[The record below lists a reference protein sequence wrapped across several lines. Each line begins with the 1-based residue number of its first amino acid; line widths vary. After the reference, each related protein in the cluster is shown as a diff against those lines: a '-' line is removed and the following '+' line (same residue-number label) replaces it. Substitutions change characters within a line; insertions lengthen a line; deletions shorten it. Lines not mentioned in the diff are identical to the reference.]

1 MSYLVIS
8 FSHKNI
14 DIKMR
19 EKLAFNGEEDKE
31 RYLKQ
36 ILENEHTKEAV
47 VLSTCNRVEIVTRSS
62 NINNSARNIIEKLS
76 AYSGLDFDTLYERAD
91 IYDNDGAV
99 HHLFSVASALDSL
112 VIGETQIVGQL
123 KDAFRFSQAK
133 GHCSTNIT
141 RVMTYAF
148 KCAANVRNATSL
160 GTGSVSV
167 ASTAVAKAKA
177 IIGNTKGVK
186 ALVIGAGEMSELTI
200 KHLLSSGFDV
210 VLTSRDIKKAQN
222 LANTFLTESAK
233 AQEVKVDVEPYS
245 ELTNLLA
252 QIPVMI
258 TATSAPYPI
267 ITKENAP
274 SSLINR
280 YWFDIAVPRDIDENI
295 SLSGLEV
302 FTVDDLQDI
311 VNENMS
317 LRAEQAKT
325 AYGIVSRM
333 SMEFFE
339 WLKSL
344 EIEPVVKNLYLK
356 GETIIDKKVKNA
368 IKKGYIRA
376 DEEENIRKLCQTV
389 ITEYLHNPSRQLKDI
404 SKNMECDVV
413 VSTVQNMFG
422 LSNDSNLSN
431 KYKCDHITKN

>member
-1 MSYLVIS
+1 MSYLIIS

-19 EKLAFNGEEDKE
+19 EKLAFGSVEDKD
-31 RYLKQ
+31 RFIKVL
-36 ILENEHTKEAV
+36 LENEYTKEV
-47 VLSTCNRVEIVTRSS
+47 VLLSTCNRVEIITRSS
-62 NINNSARNIIEKLS
+62 NIKVSAKNIIEKL
-76 AYSGLDFDTLYERAD
+76 ALYSGLDFDILYERAD

-123 KDAFRFSQAK
+123 KDAFRFSQVK
-133 GHCSTNIT
+133 NYCSSNII
-141 RVMTYAF
+141 RVMHYAF
-148 KCAANVRNATSL
+148 KCAANVRTATSL

-167 ASTAVAKAKA
+167 ASTAVAKAKD

-200 KHLLSSGFDV
+200 KHLISSGFDV
-210 VLTSRDIKKAQN
+210 ILISRDIKKAQI
-222 LANTFLTESAK
+222 LASSFDVNIR
-233 AQEVKVDVEPYS
+233 VEPYS

-252 QIPVMI
+252 KTPVMI
-258 TATSAPYPI
+258 TATSAPYPV

-274 SSLINR
+274 SSSIER

-295 SLSGLEV
+295 CLNDLKIYS
-302 FTVDDLQDI
+302 VDDLQDI

-325 AYGIVSRM
+325 AYAIVSRM
-333 SMEFFE
+333 SVEFFE

-344 EIEPVVKNLYLK
+344 EIEPVVKHLYVK
-356 GETIIDKKVKNA
+356 GESIIDKKLKTA
-368 IKKGYIRA
+368 IKKGFIKA
-376 DEEENIRKLCQTV
+376 DDEENIRKLCQTI
-389 ITEYLHNPSRQLKDI
+389 ITEYLHKPSKQLKDI
-404 SKNMECDVV
+404 SRNMECDIVV
-413 VSTVQNMFG
+413 GAVQSMFG
-422 LSNDSNLSN
+422 LKDDSSTPI
-431 KYKCDHITKN
+431 KYKCEHLIKN

>member
-1 MSYLVIS
+1 MSYLIIS
-8 FSHKNI
+8 FSHKNT

-19 EKLAFNGEEDKE
+19 EKLAFSSEEDKE
-31 RYLKQ
+31 RFIKVL
-36 ILENEHTKEAV
+36 LENESTKEV
-47 VLSTCNRVEIVTRSS
+47 VLLSTCNRVEIITRSS
-62 NINNSARNIIEKLS
+62 NIKQSSRNIIEKL
-76 AYSGLDFDTLYERAD
+76 ANYSGVEFDTLYNRAD

-133 GHCSTNIT
+133 NYCGANIT
-141 RVMTYAF
+141 RVMHYAF

-167 ASTAVAKAKA
+167 ASTAVAKAKE

-186 ALVIGAGEMSELTI
+186 ALVIGAGEMSELTV
-200 KHLLSSGFDV
+200 KHLISSGFDV

-222 LANTFLTESAK
+222 LASSF
-233 AQEVKVDVEPYS
+233 EVHVSVEPYS
-245 ELTNLLA
+245 ELSNLLA
-252 QIPVMI
+252 KIPVMI

-274 SSLINR
+274 SSSIDR

-295 SLSGLEV
+295 SLSNLEV
-302 FTVDDLQDI
+302 YSVDDLQDI

-333 SMEFFE
+333 SLEFFE

-344 EIEPVVKNLYLK
+344 EIEPMVKNLYVK
-356 GETIIDKKVKNA
+356 GDSIIDKKVKNA
-368 IKKGYIRA
+368 IKKGFIKA
-376 DEEENIRKLCQTV
+376 EDEENIRKLCQTV
-389 ITEYLHNPSRQLKDI
+389 ITEYLHTPSKQLKDI

-413 VSTVQNMFG
+413 IGAVQNMFG
-422 LSNDSNLSN
+422 LSNDSSLSN
-431 KYKCDHITKN
+431 KYKCDHLTKN

>member
-19 EKLAFNGEEDKE
+19 EKLAFNSEEDKD
-31 RYLKQ
+31 RFIKT
-36 ILENEHTKEAV
+36 ILENEYTKEAV
-47 VLSTCNRVEIVTRSS
+47 LLSTCNRVEIITRSS
-62 NINNSARNIIEKLS
+62 NIKISAKDIIKKLAS
-76 AYSGLDFDTLYERAD
+76 YSRLDFDTLYDRAD

-141 RVMTYAF
+141 RVMTFAF

-167 ASTAVAKAKA
+167 ASTAVAKAKD

-210 VLTSRDIKKAQN
+210 VLTSRDLKKAQI
-222 LANTFLTESAK
+222 LADTFETNVSV
-233 AQEVKVDVEPYS
+233 QPYS
-245 ELTNLLA
+245 ELSNLLSR
-252 QIPVMI
+252 IPVMI

-274 SSLINR
+274 SSSIAR

-295 SLSGLEV
+295 SLHGLEI
-302 FTVDDLQDI
+302 FSVDDLQDI

-317 LRAEQAKT
+317 LRAEQAKM
-325 AYGIVSRM
+325 AYSIVSRM

-356 GETIIDKKVKNA
+356 GEEIIDKKVKNA
-368 IKKGYIRA
+368 IKKGFIKA

-389 ITEYLHNPSRQLKDI
+389 ITEYLHNPSKQLKDI

-413 VSTVQNMFG
+413 VGTVQSMFG
-422 LSNDSNLSN
+422 LNSDSNLSN
-431 KYKCDHITKN
+431 KYKCDHISKN

>member
-19 EKLAFNGEEDKE
+19 EKLAFNSEEDKD
-31 RYLKQ
+31 RFIKT
-36 ILENEHTKEAV
+36 ILENEYTKEAV
-47 VLSTCNRVEIVTRSS
+47 LLSTCNRVEIITRSS
-62 NINNSARNIIEKLS
+62 NIKISAKDIIKKLAS
-76 AYSGLDFDTLYERAD
+76 YSRLDFDTLYDRAD

-167 ASTAVAKAKA
+167 ASTAVAKAKD

-200 KHLLSSGFDV
+200 KHLISSGFDV
-210 VLTSRDIKKAQN
+210 VLTSRDLKKAQN
-222 LANTFLTESAK
+222 LAATFETK
-233 AQEVKVDVEPYS
+233 IDVEPYV
-245 ELTNLLA
+245 ELTQLLA
-252 QIPVMI
+252 KIPVMI

-267 ITKENAP
+267 ITRENAP
-274 SSLINR
+274 SSQINR
-280 YWFDIAVPRDIDENI
+280 YWFDIAVPRDIDEKI
-295 SLSGLEV
+295 TLSGLEI
-302 FTVDDLQDI
+302 FSVDDLQDI

-317 LRAEQAKT
+317 LRAEQAKM
-325 AYGIVSRM
+325 AYSIVSRM

-344 EIEPVVKNLYLK
+344 EIEPVVKNLYVK
-356 GETIIDKKVKNA
+356 GESIIDKKVKNA
-368 IKKGYIRA
+368 IKKGFIRA
-376 DEEENIRKLCQTV
+376 DDEENIRKLCQTV
-389 ITEYLHNPSRQLKDI
+389 ITEYLHSPSRKLKDI
-404 SKNMECDVV
+404 SKNMECDIV

-431 KYKCDHITKN
+431 KYKCEHITKN

>member
-19 EKLAFNGEEDKE
+19 EKLAFNGDEDKD

-62 NINNSARNIIEKLS
+62 NIKNSAKNIIEKLAS
-76 AYSGLDFDTLYERAD
+76 YSGLDFDTLYDRAD

-141 RVMTYAF
+141 RVMHYAF

-167 ASTAVAKAKA
+167 ASTAVAKAKD

-210 VLTSRDIKKAQN
+210 VLTSRDLKKAQI
-222 LANTFLTESAK
+222 LADTFFTESAN
-233 AQEVKVDVEPYS
+233 AQDTNVSVEPYS
-245 ELTNLLA
+245 ELSNLLSR
-252 QIPVMI
+252 IPVMI

-274 SSLINR
+274 SSSIAR

-295 SLSGLEV
+295 SLSGLEI
-302 FTVDDLQDI
+302 FSVDDLQDI

-317 LRAEQAKT
+317 LRAEQAKM
-325 AYGIVSRM
+325 AYSIVSRM

-356 GETIIDKKVKNA
+356 GETIIDKKLKNA

-389 ITEYLHNPSRQLKDI
+389 ITEYLHNPSKQLKDI

-422 LSNDSNLSN
+422 LSNDSNLPN

>member
-62 NINNSARNIIEKLS
+62 NINNSAKNIIEKLS

-141 RVMTYAF
+141 RVMHYAF
-148 KCAANVRNATSL
+148 KCAANVRTATSL

-167 ASTAVAKAKA
+167 ASTAVAKAKD

-210 VLTSRDIKKAQN
+210 VLTSRDLKKAQI
-222 LANTFLTESAK
+222 LADTFETKIE
-233 AQEVKVDVEPYS
+233 VEPYS
-245 ELTNLLA
+245 ELSNLLS

-274 SSLINR
+274 SSSINR

-422 LSNDSNLSN
+422 LSNDSNVSN

>member
-19 EKLAFNGEEDKE
+19 EKLAFNGDEDKD

-62 NINNSARNIIEKLS
+62 NIKNSAKNIIEKLAS
-76 AYSGLDFDTLYERAD
+76 YSGLDFDTLYDRAD

-141 RVMTYAF
+141 RVMHYAF

-167 ASTAVAKAKA
+167 ASTAVAKAKD

-210 VLTSRDIKKAQN
+210 VLTSRDLKKAQI
-222 LANTFLTESAK
+222 LADTFETNVS
-233 AQEVKVDVEPYS
+233 VEPYS
-245 ELTNLLA
+245 ELSNLLSR
-252 QIPVMI
+252 IPVMI

-274 SSLINR
+274 SSSIAR

-295 SLSGLEV
+295 SLSGLEI
-302 FTVDDLQDI
+302 FSVDDLQDI

-317 LRAEQAKT
+317 LRAEQAKM
-325 AYGIVSRM
+325 AYSIVSRM

-356 GETIIDKKVKNA
+356 GETIIDKKLKNA
-368 IKKGYIRA
+368 IKKGFIRA

-389 ITEYLHNPSRQLKDI
+389 ITEYLHNPSKQLKDI

-422 LSNDSNLSN
+422 LSNDSNLPN

>member
-19 EKLAFNGEEDKE
+19 EKLAFNSDEDKD
-31 RYLKQ
+31 RFIKT
-36 ILENEHTKEAV
+36 ILENEYTKEAV
-47 VLSTCNRVEIVTRSS
+47 LLSTCNRVEIITRSS
-62 NINNSARNIIEKLS
+62 NIKISAKDIIKKLAS
-76 AYSGLDFDTLYERAD
+76 YSRLDFDTLYDRAD

-167 ASTAVAKAKA
+167 ASTAVAKAKD

-200 KHLLSSGFDV
+200 KHLISSGFDV
-210 VLTSRDIKKAQN
+210 VLTSRDLKKAQN
-222 LANTFLTESAK
+222 LAATFDS
-233 AQEVKVDVEPYS
+233 VVSVEPYN
-245 ELTNLLA
+245 ELSTLLA
-252 QIPVMI
+252 KIPVMI

-267 ITKENAP
+267 ITRENAP
-274 SSLINR
+274 SSQINR
-280 YWFDIAVPRDIDENI
+280 YWFDIAVPRDIDEKI
-295 SLSGLEV
+295 TLSGLEI
-302 FTVDDLQDI
+302 FSVDDLQDI

-317 LRAEQAKT
+317 LRAEQAKM
-325 AYGIVSRM
+325 AYSIVSRM

-344 EIEPVVKNLYLK
+344 EIEPVVKNLYIK
-356 GETIIDKKVKNA
+356 GETIIDKKLKNA
-368 IKKGYIRA
+368 IKKGFIRA

-389 ITEYLHNPSRQLKDI
+389 ITEYLHSPSKKLKDI
-404 SKNMECDVV
+404 SKNMECDIV

>member
-62 NINNSARNIIEKLS
+62 NINNSAKNIIEKLS

-167 ASTAVAKAKA
+167 ASTAVAKAKE

-210 VLTSRDIKKAQN
+210 ILTSRDIKKAQN
-222 LANTFLTESAK
+222 LAATFDVPVSVES
-233 AQEVKVDVEPYS
+233 YS

-274 SSLINR
+274 SSSINR

-317 LRAEQAKT
+317 LRAEQAKM
-325 AYGIVSRM
+325 AYSIVSRM

-389 ITEYLHNPSRQLKDI
+389 ITEYLHNPSKQLKDI

-422 LSNDSNLSN
+422 LSNDANGSN

>member
-19 EKLAFNGEEDKE
+19 EKLAFNGDEDKD

-62 NINNSARNIIEKLS
+62 NIKNSAKNIIEKLAS
-76 AYSGLDFDTLYERAD
+76 YSGLDFDTLYERAD

-141 RVMTYAF
+141 RVMHYAF

-167 ASTAVAKAKA
+167 ASTAVAKAKD

-210 VLTSRDIKKAQN
+210 VLTSRDLKKAQI
-222 LANTFLTESAK
+222 LADTFDTS
-233 AQEVKVDVEPYS
+233 VSVEPYS
-245 ELTNLLA
+245 ELSNLLSR
-252 QIPVMI
+252 IPVMI

-274 SSLINR
+274 SSSINR

-295 SLSGLEV
+295 SLSGLEI
-302 FTVDDLQDI
+302 FSVDDLQDI

-317 LRAEQAKT
+317 LRAEQAKM
-325 AYGIVSRM
+325 AYSIVSRM

-356 GETIIDKKVKNA
+356 GEEIIDKKVRNA
-368 IKKGYIRA
+368 IKKGFIKA

-389 ITEYLHNPSRQLKDI
+389 ITEYLHNPSKQLKDI

-413 VSTVQNMFG
+413 VGTVQSMFG
-422 LSNDSNLSN
+422 LNSDSNLST
-431 KYKCDHITKN
+431 KYKCDHISKN

>member
-19 EKLAFNGEEDKE
+19 EKLAFNGDEDKD

-62 NINNSARNIIEKLS
+62 NIKNSAKNIIEKLAS
-76 AYSGLDFDTLYERAD
+76 YSGLDFDTLYERAD

-141 RVMTYAF
+141 RVMHYAF

-167 ASTAVAKAKA
+167 ASTAVAKAKD

-210 VLTSRDIKKAQN
+210 VLTSRDLKKAQI
-222 LANTFLTESAK
+222 LADTFDTS
-233 AQEVKVDVEPYS
+233 VSVEPYS
-245 ELTNLLA
+245 ELSNLLSR
-252 QIPVMI
+252 IPVMI

-274 SSLINR
+274 SSSINR

-295 SLSGLEV
+295 SLSGLEI
-302 FTVDDLQDI
+302 FSVDDLQDI

-317 LRAEQAKT
+317 LRAEQAKM
-325 AYGIVSRM
+325 AYSIVSRM

-356 GETIIDKKVKNA
+356 GEEIIDKKVKNA
-368 IKKGYIRA
+368 IKKGFIKA

-389 ITEYLHNPSRQLKDI
+389 ITEYLHNPSKQLKDI

-413 VSTVQNMFG
+413 VGTVQSMFG
-422 LSNDSNLSN
+422 LNNDSNLST
-431 KYKCDHITKN
+431 KYKCDHISKN

>member
-19 EKLAFNGEEDKE
+19 EKLAFSAEEDKN
-31 RYLKQ
+31 RFIKT
-36 ILENEHTKEAV
+36 ILENGCTKEAV
-47 VLSTCNRVEIVTRSS
+47 LLSTCNRVEIITRSS
-62 NINNSARNIIEKLS
+62 NIKISSKDIIKKLAS
-76 AYSGLDFDTLYERAD
+76 YSNLDFDILYDRAD

-141 RVMTYAF
+141 RVMNYAF

-167 ASTAVAKAKA
+167 ASTAVAKAKD

-200 KHLLSSGFDV
+200 KHLISSGFDV
-210 VLTSRDIKKAQN
+210 VLTSRDLKKAQI
-222 LANTFLTESAK
+222 LANSFNSY
-233 AQEVKVDVEPYS
+233 VSVEPYS
-245 ELTNLLA
+245 ELSNLLA

-274 SSLINR
+274 SSQINR
-280 YWFDIAVPRDIDENI
+280 YWFDIAVPRDIDEKI
-295 SLSGLEV
+295 TLSGLEI
-302 FTVDDLQDI
+302 FSVDDLQDI

-317 LRAEQAKT
+317 LRAEQAKM
-325 AYGIVSRM
+325 AYSIVSRM
-333 SMEFFE
+333 SIEFFE

-344 EIEPVVKNLYLK
+344 EIEPIVKNLYVK
-356 GETIIDKKVKNA
+356 GESIIDKKVKNA
-368 IKKGYIRA
+368 IKKGFIKP
-376 DEEENIRKLCQTV
+376 DDEENIRKLCQTV
-389 ITEYLHNPSRQLKDI
+389 ITEYLHNPSKKLKDI
-404 SKNMECDVV
+404 SKNMECDIVV
-413 VSTVQNMFG
+413 GTVQNMFG
-422 LSNDSNLSN
+422 LSDDSNISN
-431 KYKCDHITKN
+431 KYKCDHLSKNQ

>member
-1 MSYLVIS
+1 MSYLIIS
-8 FSHKNI
+8 FSHKNT

-19 EKLAFNGEEDKE
+19 EKLAFSSEEDKE
-31 RYLKQ
+31 RFIKVL
-36 ILENEHTKEAV
+36 LENESTKEV
-47 VLSTCNRVEIVTRSS
+47 VLLSTCNRVEIITRSS
-62 NINNSARNIIEKLS
+62 NIKQSSRNIIEKL
-76 AYSGLDFDTLYERAD
+76 ANYSGVEFDTLYNRAD

-133 GHCSTNIT
+133 NYCGANIT
-141 RVMTYAF
+141 RVMHYAF
-148 KCAANVRNATSL
+148 KCAANVRNAISL

-167 ASTAVAKAKA
+167 ASTAVAKAKE

-186 ALVIGAGEMSELTI
+186 ALVIGAGEMSELTV
-200 KHLLSSGFDV
+200 KHLISSGFDV

-222 LANTFLTESAK
+222 LASSF
-233 AQEVKVDVEPYS
+233 EVHVSVEPYS
-245 ELTNLLA
+245 ELSNLLA
-252 QIPVMI
+252 KTPVMI

-274 SSLINR
+274 SSSIDR

-295 SLSGLEV
+295 SLSNLEV
-302 FTVDDLQDI
+302 YSVDDLQDI

-333 SMEFFE
+333 SLEFFE

-344 EIEPVVKNLYLK
+344 EIEPMVKNLYIK
-356 GETIIDKKVKNA
+356 GDSIIDKKVKNA
-368 IKKGYIRA
+368 IKKGFIKA
-376 DEEENIRKLCQTV
+376 EDEENIRKLCQTV
-389 ITEYLHNPSRQLKDI
+389 ITEYLHNPSKQLKDI

-413 VSTVQNMFG
+413 IGAVQNMFG
-422 LSNDSNLSN
+422 LSNDSSLSN
-431 KYKCDHITKN
+431 KYKCDHLTKN